1 MKLGTSQDISRTW
14 LQMTQGPKH
23 EAGKLQGPG
32 QKILK
37 LARQGAL
44 SKSWRRRRQGPT
56 CIRDQ
61 GASQQLT
68 EKHRGVRQGRIGPGP
83 VGPSLPAWLVP
94 GPVRAPL
101 WPRCL
106 SIYCLCLR
114 RPPHPSIHQ
123 RVAGTKEKHRE
134 EADGRRKSLN
144 FLGDSLG

>member
-1 MKLGTSQDISRTW
+1 MKPGTSQDTSRTW
-14 LQMTQGPKH
+14 HQMAQGLKH

-37 LARQGAL
+37 LARQWAL
-44 SKSWRRRRQGPT
+44 SKPWRRRRQGPT
-56 CIRDQ
+56 CIREQ

-68 EKHRGVRQGRIGPGP
+68 EKHPGARRGRTGPRP
-83 VGPSLPAWLVP
+83 VGPGLPSWLVP

-101 WPRCL
+101 WPRCW
-106 SIYCLCLR
+106 SIYCLCHR
-114 RPPHPSIHQ
+114 RLPHQSIHQ

-144 FLGDSLG
+144 CLGDSLG